1 MAEKRRLIWTL
12 YPSYLLI
19 IVVSLTA
26 VTWFASY
33 SARDFF
39 LRQIES
45 ELEIRA
51 ALFTDK
57 ILDYLEPVD
66 QVRIDRLCKKE
77 GKLSSTRITLILP
90 SGRVLGDSEGDPLKM
105 DNHADRPE
113 FLGAIE
119 SGKGLSTR
127 YSLTLQKNFMY
138 LGIPVQ
144 AENQLKAVVRT
155 SIPVDI
161 IDKEIDQIQRKNI
174 YGGFII
180 ALFAALVCLIVSRRI
195 SRPIEDLRVSAE
207 GIARG
212 DFRLKRPFSRIAE
225 INNLYDSMKEMAEE
239 LNQRISTITQ
249 QRNEIETILSSMDE
263 GVIAI
268 DNRERIISIN
278 NAAAGMFGTDKE
290 GYQGRSVQET
300 IRNSAFH
307 DFVQKVL
314 SGKGAVEK
322 EVELFP
328 GRERIVNAH
337 GTILQNPD
345 GIRIGALIVLKDIS
359 RIKKLE
365 NIRRDFVAN
374 VSHEI
379 KTPITAIK
387 GFVET
392 LHEGEVS
399 SEEDRERFLGIVSNH
414 VNRLEAIINDL
425 LKLSKIEKD
434 SETDD
439 IEFNEEKIGDV
450 LETAFQI
457 CRPYAMEKGIDINLN
472 CDEKLIA
479 RINSPLLE
487 QAVVN
492 LLDNA
497 VKYSENNKKVVVSAF
512 IEKDDVLIEVADE
525 GKGIGK
531 EHLPRLFERFYR
543 VDKARSRKL
552 GGTGLGLAIVK
563 HITQAHGGTVTVKST
578 PGKGTVFTIKIP
590 VKITYPK

>member
-1 MAEKRRLIWTL
+1 MNEKRRLIWTL

-19 IVVSLTA
+19 IIVSLTA

-33 SARDFF
+33 SARKFF
-39 LRQIES
+39 LKQVESDLETRALLFKSQI
-45 ELEIRA
+45 RNY
-51 ALFTDK
+51 
-57 ILDYLEPVD
+57 LDPVD
-66 QVRIDRLCKKE
+66 QEYIDRLCKKE
-77 GKLSSTRITLILP
+77 GSLSSTRITLILP

-119 SGKGLSTR
+119 NGKGLSTR

-138 LGIPVQ
+138 LGTSVYTG
-144 AENQLKAVVRT
+144 NQLKAVVRT

-161 IDKEIDQIQRKNI
+161 IDREIDKIQRKNI

-180 ALFAALVCLIVSRRI
+180 ALFAAAVCLIVSRRI
-195 SRPIEDLRVSAE
+195 SRPIEELRVSAQ

-212 DFRLKRPFSRIAE
+212 DFRLKRPVTGIAE
-225 INNLYDSMKEMAEE
+225 IKNLYDSMKEMAEE
-239 LNQRISTITQ
+239 LDRRIKTITR

-263 GVIAI
+263 GVLAI
-268 DNRERIISIN
+268 DSRERIISIN
-278 NAAAGMFGTDKE
+278 NAAAEMLGTNKE
-290 GYQGRSVQET
+290 DCQGRSVQET

-307 DFVQKVL
+307 DFVQNAL
-314 SGKGAVEK
+314 SGQGPVER
-322 EVELFP
+322 EVELFND
-328 GRERIVNAH
+328 EEKFVNVN
-337 GTILQNPD
+337 GTALRDPD
-345 GIRIGALIVLKDIS
+345 GRKMGALIVLKDIS

-392 LHEGEVS
+392 LRHGEVS
-399 SEEDRERFLGIVSNH
+399 SENDRERFLGIISNH

-425 LKLSKIEKD
+425 LKLSRIEKET
-434 SETDD
+434 ETDD
-439 IEFNEEKIGDV
+439 IDFSHENIIDV
-450 LETAFQI
+450 LETAVQI
-457 CRPYAMEKGIDINLN
+457 CRPGAMEKAIEISLD
-472 CDEKLIA
+472 CDEKLKA

-487 QAVVN
+487 QAVMN

-497 VKYSENNKKVVVSAF
+497 IKYSENNKNVHVRSFLK
-512 IEKDDVLIEVADE
+512 EDDLVIEVADE
-525 GKGIGK
+525 GKGIGE

-563 HITQAHGGTVTVKST
+563 HITQAHGGKVTVEST
-578 PGKGTVFTIKIP
+578 PDKGSVFTITLP
-590 VKITYPK
+590 ANN

>member
-1 MAEKRRLIWTL
+1 ML

-19 IVVSLTA
+19 IIVSITA

-33 SARDFF
+33 SSRKLF
-39 LRQIES
+39 LKQVES
-45 ELEIRA
+45 DLEIRA
-51 ALFTDK
+51 LLFK
-57 ILDYLEPVD
+57 SQIRNYLDPVD
-66 QVRIDRLCKKE
+66 KEYIDGLCKKE
-77 GKLSSTRITLILP
+77 GELSSTRITVILT
-90 SGRVLGDSEGDPLKM
+90 SGLVVGDSESNPGEM

-119 SGKGLSTR
+119 TGKGASKR

-138 LGIPVQ
+138 VGIP
-144 AENQLKAVVRT
+144 ARIENQMMAVVRT

-161 IDKEIDQIQRKNI
+161 IDQEINNIQRKNI
-174 YGGFII
+174 YAGFII
-180 ALFAALVCLIVSRRI
+180 ALFAAIVCLIVSRRI
-195 SRPIEDLRVSAE
+195 SRPIEELRVSAE

-212 DFRLKRPFSRIAE
+212 DFRLKRPYSKIEE
-225 INNLYDSMKEMAEE
+225 INNLYDSMKQMAED
-239 LNQRISTITQ
+239 LGRRIRTITQ

-263 GVIAI
+263 GVIAV
-268 DNRERIISIN
+268 DRGEKIISIN
-278 NAAAGMFGTDKE
+278 NAAAEMFGMNKE
-290 GYQGRSVQET
+290 DCQGRSVQET
-300 IRNSAFH
+300 IRNSTFH
-307 DFVQKVL
+307 DFVQKAL
-314 SGKGAVEK
+314 SGQGPVEM

-328 GRERIVNAH
+328 GEEKFVYAH
-337 GTILQNPD
+337 GTVLKDP
-345 GIRIGALIVLKDIS
+345 GGKRIGALIVLKDIS

-392 LHEGEVS
+392 LRDGDVS
-399 SEEDRERFLGIVSNH
+399 SENDRERFLGIVTNH

-425 LKLSKIEKD
+425 LKLSRIEKD
-434 SETDD
+434 TETDG
-439 IEFNEEKIGDV
+439 IEFSNEKVMDV
-450 LETAFQI
+450 LETAIQI
-457 CRPYAMEKGIDINLN
+457 CRPGAMEKGITISLN
-472 CDEKLIA
+472 CDEGLTA

-487 QAVVN
+487 QAVMN

-497 VKYSENNKKVVVSAF
+497 IKYSENNKKVNVSGF
-512 IEKDDVLIEVADE
+512 VKEEGLVIEVSDE
-525 GKGIGK
+525 GKGIEK

-563 HITQAHGGTVTVKST
+563 HITQAHGGTVSVEST
-578 PGKGTVFTIKIP
+578 PGEGTVFTIKLPI
-590 VKITYPK
+590 K

>member
-1 MAEKRRLIWTL
+1 MNEKRRLIWTL

-19 IVVSLTA
+19 IIVSLTA

-33 SARDFF
+33 SARNLF
-39 LRQIES
+39 LKQLES
-45 ELEIRA
+45 DLEIRA
-51 ALFTDK
+51 LLFRSQ
-57 ILDYLEPVD
+57 IQNYLDPVD
-66 QVRIDRLCKKE
+66 QEYIDRLCKKE
-77 GKLSSTRITLILP
+77 GELSSTRITVILT
-90 SGRVLGDSEGDPLKM
+90 SGLVVGDSESDPLKM

-119 SGKGLSTR
+119 TGKGSSKR

-138 LGIPVQ
+138 VGIP
-144 AENQLKAVVRT
+144 ALIENQLKAVVRT

-161 IDKEIDQIQRKNI
+161 IDQEINNIQRKNI

-180 ALFAALVCLIVSRRI
+180 ALFAAIVCLIVSRRI
-195 SRPIEDLRVSAE
+195 SRPIEELRVSAE

-212 DFRLKRPFSRIAE
+212 DFRLKRPYSRIEE
-225 INNLYDSMKEMAEE
+225 INNLYDSMKEMAED
-239 LNQRISTITQ
+239 LDRRITTITQ

-268 DNRERIISIN
+268 DRKEKIININ
-278 NAAAGMFGTDKE
+278 NAAAEMFGTTKE
-290 GYQGRSVQET
+290 NCQGMSVQEA
-300 IRNSAFH
+300 IRNSIFH
-307 DFVQKVL
+307 DFVQKAL
-314 SGKGAVEK
+314 SEESPLEM

-328 GRERIVNAH
+328 EEEKFVNAH
-337 GTILQNPD
+337 GTVLQDPD
-345 GIRIGALIVLKDIS
+345 GKRIGALIVLNDIS

-392 LHEGEVS
+392 LQDSDVS
-399 SEEDRERFLGIVSNH
+399 SKEDRERFLGIVSNH

-425 LKLSKIEKD
+425 LKLSRIEKD
-434 SETDD
+434 TETGG
-439 IEFNEEKIGDV
+439 IEFRDEKIIDV
-450 LETAFQI
+450 LETAIQI
-457 CRPYAMEKGIDINLN
+457 CRPSAMEKEIEIILECNEEL
-472 CDEKLIA
+472 KA

-487 QAVVN
+487 QAVMN

-497 VKYSENNKKVVVSAF
+497 VKYSENNKNVNVSSF
-512 IEKDDVLIEVADE
+512 VKGNDLLIEVADE
-525 GKGIGK
+525 GKGIEK

-563 HITQAHGGTVTVKST
+563 HITQAHGGTVEVEST
-578 PGKGTVFTIKIP
+578 PGEGSVFTIILP
-590 VKITYPK
+590 INLPINN